1 MKPVPLRFLEALSS
15 TTIARLRRGPLRPSW
30 TFMFESS
37 IAMLRQLARD
47 TATLP
52 PLEVRATWGAIK
64 PLPAPV
70 MKDVT
75 RAAVDAGGVRA
86 EWFTPK
92 AGTFDRVVLFAH
104 GGSFIFGSNVSH
116 GEMIARVALA
126 SGARVLALEYRLA
139 PEHPYPAGLDDM
151 ITAYRWLL
159 AQGTAPDRVVFMGDS
174 AGGNLALTAL
184 LRARDEGVALPAGSV
199 GICPWVDLARR
210 GGSMTTNQSIDWGV
224 EEVFPLWADTYAPN
238 GDLSSP
244 LLSPLYGD
252 FTRAAPVLVLSG
264 ECEMLHDQVHDFV
277 SRAKSSGADVTHIE
291 YPDMVHNWLT
301 LHAFTVQAQR
311 AYDDLGAFVRKVTA
325 SST

>member
-1 MKPVPLRFLEALSS
+1 
-15 TTIARLRRGPLRPSW
+15 
-30 TFMFESS
+30 MFESS
-37 IAMLRQLARD
+37 IAMLRQLSRD
-47 TATLP
+47 TAKLS

-64 PLPAPV
+64 PPPAAV
-70 MKDVT
+70 MRDVT
-75 RAAVDAGGVRA
+75 RAPVDAGGVRA

-116 GEMIARVALA
+116 GEMIARIALA

-139 PEHPYPAGLDDM
+139 PEHPYPAGLDDV
-151 ITAYRWLL
+151 IAAYRWLL
-159 AQGTAPDRVVFMGDS
+159 TQGTTADRVVFMGDS
-174 AGGNLALTAL
+174 AGGNLALAAL
-184 LRARDEGVALPAGSV
+184 LRTRDEGLSLPAGAV
-199 GICPWVDLARR
+199 AICPWVDLARQ
-210 GGSMTTNQSIDWGV
+210 GGSMHTNGSIDWGV
-224 EEVFPLWADTYAPN
+224 EEVFPSWAETYAPG
-238 GDLSSP
+238 GDLSAPLVSP
-244 LLSPLYGD
+244 IHGD
-252 FTRAAPVLVLSG
+252 FTRTAPVLVLGG

-311 AYDDLGAFVRKVTA
+311 AYDDLGAFVRKATA